1 MRLAQ
6 WLAPLSF
13 VAGSSIAGVANFFVA
28 PPRRVPALLF
38 TLTPGHAVAGGVHMF
53 IRGPASRRQPRV

>member
-13 VAGSSIAGVANFFVA
+13 VAGSSIAGVAIFFVA
-28 PPRRVPALLF
+28 PPRYVLALL
-38 TLTPGHAVAGGVHMF
+38 LTPGHAVAGGVHVF
-53 IRGPASRRQPRV
+53 IRGPESRRQPRV